1 MIAMLH
7 FLKITVLSVLQATNP
22 VLPAP
27 VPQVG
32 LLRDRLLQFL
42 SKLHFAIAIL
52 LTSWTE
58 KKQRRRSSAALI
70 ALNVAFFPVLLALV
84 AVSALLSSPL
94 LPLFTLPVFLVGF
107 PRPLRSWPGP
117 AGGTAC
123 VCSDT
128 VYYRQLVPGLAAALQ
143 SALAAGGLGTY
154 REHSGTLQLNIAGN
168 AGLHPKPWHW
178 IPPSALNPL
187 GPNPSQGPKTLGI
200 GFLPMP

>member
-1 MIAMLH
+1 MSSYSCGCAER
-7 FLKITVLSVLQATNP
+7 ATGYKP
-22 VLPAP
+22 HVSTCLL
-27 VPQVG
+27 QVG

-58 KKQRRRSSAALI
+58 KKQRRRSSATLI

-117 AGGTAC
+117 VGGSAC

-128 VYYRQLVPGLAAALQ
+128 VYYRQLVPSLATALQ
-143 SALAAGGLGTY
+143 GALAAGGLGMY
-154 REHSGTLQLNIAGN
+154 RELSASLTATVCPAG
-168 AGLHPKPWHW
+168 AGRCFFLCTGHW
-178 IPPSALNPL
+178 
-187 GPNPSQGPKTLGI
+187 
-200 GFLPMP
+200 